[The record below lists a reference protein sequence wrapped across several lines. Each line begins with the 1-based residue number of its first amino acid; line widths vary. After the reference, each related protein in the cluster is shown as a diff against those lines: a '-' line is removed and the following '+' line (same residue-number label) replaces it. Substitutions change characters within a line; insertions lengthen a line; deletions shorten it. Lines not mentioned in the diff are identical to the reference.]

1 MIATNSHKKKIN
13 HVAIIMD
20 GNGRWAEKNTI
31 SKKKGHE
38 QGVRNCIKICEN
50 LKKLDFE
57 INEISFY
64 VFSTEN
70 WNRSSI
76 EVSNLFKII
85 DSFYNAF
92 KNSANN
98 NNFSVRHYGSKKK
111 LPDKIKKIID
121 DVVLSTKKNNGTYV
135 NLLFNYGSRQEIE
148 DAIKKIQSEKK
159 KKFNLRDYLY
169 IPESNDP
176 DLIIRTGGELR
187 LSNFMLWQSAYSEL
201 YFTKTLW
208 PDFKIAALNKILHN
222 FLKRNRKLGK

>member
-1 MIATNSHKKKIN
+1 MLAQNSHKIKIN
-13 HVAIIMD
+13 HIAIIMD
-20 GNGRWAEKNTI
+20 GNGRWANKNKI

-50 LKKLDFE
+50 LKKLDFK

-70 WNRSSI
+70 WNRSSL

-85 DSFYNAF
+85 ESFYDSF
-92 KNSANN
+92 KTSANN
-98 NNFSVRHYGSKKK
+98 NNISIRHYGSKQR
-111 LPDKIKKIID
+111 LTSKIKKIID
-121 DVVLSTKKNNGTYV
+121 DVVQSTKKNNGTYV

-159 KKFNLRDYLY
+159 KKFNFRDYLY
-169 IPESNDP
+169 VPESKDP
-176 DLIIRTGGELR
+176 DLIIRTGGEIR

-201 YFTKTLW
+201 YFTKILW
-208 PDFKIAALNKILHN
+208 PDFKITSLNKILHSYME
-222 FLKRNRKLGK
+222 RNRKLGK

>member
-1 MIATNSHKKKIN
+1 MIAQNSHKIKIN
-13 HVAIIMD
+13 HIAIIMD
-20 GNGRWAEKNTI
+20 GNGRWANKNKI

-50 LKKLDFE
+50 LKKLDFK

-70 WNRSSI
+70 WNRSSL

-85 DSFYNAF
+85 ESFYDSF
-92 KNSANN
+92 KTSANN
-98 NNFSVRHYGSKKK
+98 NNISIRHYGSKQR
-111 LPDKIKKIID
+111 LTSKIKKIID
-121 DVVLSTKKNNGTYV
+121 DVVQSTKKNNGTYV

-148 DAIKKIQSEKK
+148 DAVKKIQSEKK
-159 KKFNLRDYLY
+159 KKFNFRDYLY
-169 IPESNDP
+169 VPESKDP
-176 DLIIRTGGELR
+176 DLIIRTGGEIR

-208 PDFKIAALNKILHN
+208 PDFKITSLNKILYSY
-222 FLKRNRKLGK
+222 LKRNRKLGK

>member
-1 MIATNSHKKKIN
+1 MIALNSHKSKIN

-20 GNGRWAEKNTI
+20 GNGRWARKNKI

-50 LKKLDFE
+50 LKKLDFRV
-57 INEISFY
+57 NEISFY

-70 WNRSSI
+70 WKRSPS
-76 EVSNLFKII
+76 EVSNLFNII
-85 DSFYNAF
+85 ESFYDSF
-92 KNSANN
+92 KSSANKN
-98 NNFSVRHYGSKKK
+98 NISIRHYGSKKK
-111 LPDKIKKIID
+111 LSSKIKKIID

-159 KKFNLRDYLY
+159 KKFNFRNYLY

-176 DLIIRTGGELR
+176 DLIIRTGGEIR

-201 YFTKTLW
+201 FFIKTLW
-208 PDFKIAALNKILHN
+208 PDFKIASLNKILHSYVR
-222 FLKRNRKLGK
+222 RNRKLGK

>member
-1 MIATNSHKKKIN
+1 MALNSRKTIIN

-20 GNGRWAEKNTI
+20 GNGRWAAKNKI

-38 QGVRNCIKICEN
+38 YGVRNCIKICEN
-50 LKKLDFE
+50 LKKLDFK

-70 WNRSSI
+70 WNRSSH
-76 EVSNLFKII
+76 EVRNLFKII
-85 DSFYNAF
+85 LAFYASFKA
-92 KNSANN
+92 SANN
-98 NNFSVRHYGSKKK
+98 NNISVRHYGSKKR
-111 LPDKIKKIID
+111 LSSKIKKIID
-121 DVVLSTKKNNGTYV
+121 DVVMSTKKNNGTYV

-148 DAIKKIQSEKK
+148 DAIKKIKSEKK

-176 DLIIRTGGELR
+176 DLIIRTGGEIR

-208 PDFKIAALNKILHN
+208 PDFKIVSLNKILHSY
-222 FLKRNRKLGK
+222 LRRNRKLGK

>member
-1 MIATNSHKKKIN
+1 MIAQNSHKIKIN
-13 HVAIIMD
+13 HIAIIMD
-20 GNGRWAEKNTI
+20 GNGRWANKNKI

-50 LKKLDFE
+50 LKKLDFK

-70 WNRSSI
+70 WNRSSL

-85 DSFYNAF
+85 ESFYDSF
-92 KNSANN
+92 KTTANN
-98 NNFSVRHYGSKKK
+98 NNISIRHYGSKQR
-111 LPDKIKKIID
+111 LTSKIKKIID
-121 DVVLSTKKNNGTYV
+121 DVVQSTKKNNGTYV

-159 KKFNLRDYLY
+159 KKFNFRDYLY
-169 IPESNDP
+169 VPESKDP
-176 DLIIRTGGELR
+176 DLIIRTGGEIR

-201 YFTKTLW
+201 YFTKILW
-208 PDFKIAALNKILHN
+208 PDFKITSLNKILYRY
-222 FLKRNRKLGK
+222 LKRNRKLGK